1 MKQIIIGAILVLAI
15 SILITTVSMNI
26 CGAEVYP
33 NCGVVT
39 ELDYQEDIV
48 YFTDFTGN
56 IWSFYGIEDWQ
67 IGDIVAVIMDDMN
80 TMIIYDDEIIMA
92 VYCGRVIK

>member
-1 MKQIIIGAILVLAI
+1 MKQIIIRTIITFAIT
-15 SILITTVSMNI
+15 ILITSISMALCN
-26 CGAEVYP
+26 AEIYP
-33 NCGVVT
+33 NCGVVS
-39 ELDYQEDIV
+39 ELNYKQDIV

-56 IWSFYGIEDWQ
+56 IWGFYGIEDWQ
-67 IGDIVAVIMDDMN
+67 IGDIVAVIMNDMN

>member
-1 MKQIIIGAILVLAI
+1 MKQIIIRTVITFTIAV
-15 SILITTVSMNI
+15 LITSISMALCN
-26 CGAEVYP
+26 AEMYP
-33 NCGVVT
+33 NYGVVS
-39 ELDYQEDIV
+39 ELDYKQDIV

-67 IGDIVAVIMDDMN
+67 IGDIVAVIMDNMN